1 MSRSEVKR
9 LYEQT
14 YTWKRKFLRRDKSI
28 TELSYIK
35 YMDGRILY
43 FIVVTLK

>member
-14 YTWKRKFLRRDKSI
+14 YTWKRKFLKGDKSI
-28 TELSYIK
+28 TKLSYIK